1 MNIIFKIL
9 CTLLGLWTIIL
20 CTGLTVIL
28 TPNPMMFE
36 LSYEYIKL
44 LVFWLGSIILGYFSL
59 EQIKK
64 GIIEVWKEDN

>member
-1 MNIIFKIL
+1 MIIIFKII
-9 CTLLGLWTIIL
+9 CTSIGLWIITL
-20 CTGLTVIL
+20 CAGLTAML

-44 LVFWLGSIILGYFSL
+44 LIFWLGSIVLGCFSL

-64 GIIEVWKEDN
+64 GMIEIWKGDN